1 MIGIRKQI
9 TGLYMWLVMP
19 QGRNVYLRCALPSGR
34 QDGSIL
40 LVAARRNSRIGSRV
54 AIRIPKINANITV
67 DDTFVFISLLLYG
80 GEATILLGAIA
91 GLCSGLRISK
101 KPRTVLFGAGAL
113 ACAVFATANVLQFA
127 FGTTANLFHR
137 GASLAMIALCVMGLV
152 HYIVHTGLGA
162 IGQRAER

>member
-9 TGLYMWLVMP
+9 TGLYMWLVIAA
-19 QGRNVYLRCALPSGR
+19 GTAACIYAVHYLPADRMDRYFLL
-34 QDGSIL
+34 L
-40 LVAARRNSRIGSRV
+40 LVVTAVIGSRV

-101 KPRTVLFGAGAL
+101 KPRTVLFAAGAL
-113 ACAVFATANVLQFA
+113 SCAVFATANALQFA

-137 GASLAMIALCVMGLV
+137 GASLAMIALCVKGLV
-152 HYIVHTGLGA
+152 H
-162 IGQRAER
+162 

>member
-1 MIGIRKQI
+1 MTR
-9 TGLYMWLVMP
+9 LSSSPYYY
-19 QGRNVYLRCALPSGR
+19 N
-34 QDGSIL
+34 
-40 LVAARRNSRIGSRV
+40 
-54 AIRIPKINANITV
+54 
-67 DDTFVFISLLLYG
+67 G

-127 FGTTANLFHR
+127 SAPPRIFFNR

-162 IGQRAER
+162 IGNALKDDESIWHMWTRNFLWMSITILPGQR